1 MFAVGVDVSNGRSMV
16 AVLGAR
22 RSVVVQP
29 HEVPHTADG
38 FAELAARLHAL
49 DGEVRIVMEH
59 TGRYYESF
67 AMSMYRA
74 GFFVS
79 AVNPL
84 AIKGYQE
91 GISVRKVK
99 TDKADALKIAQ
110 FAIDKWEILPH
121 YTPMDTIRYDLKT
134 LHRQFQLSSKTK
146 TALNNNL
153 IALLEQSSGCQK
165 RSHHA
170 AFSDILRTGDED
182 AKERS
187 GAATSGRNVV
197 HRYAG
202 TQRTLAAED
211 RRSGE
216 FRAHLRIGRRFL
228 LRG

>member
-79 AVNPL
+79 TVNPL
-84 AIKGYQE
+84 AINVNAK
-91 GISVRKVK
+91 
-99 TDKADALKIAQ
+99 
-110 FAIDKWEILPH
+110 
-121 YTPMDTIRYDLKT
+121 MD
-134 LHRQFQLSSKTK
+134 LSHF
-146 TALNNNL
+146 
-153 IALLEQSSGCQK
+153 G
-165 RSHHA
+165 
-170 AFSDILRTGDED
+170 
-182 AKERS
+182 
-187 GAATSGRNVV
+187 
-197 HRYAG
+197 
-202 TQRTLAAED
+202 
-211 RRSGE
+211 
-216 FRAHLRIGRRFL
+216 
-228 LRG
+228 

>member
-1 MFAVGVDVSNGRSMV
+1 MFAVGVDVSNGRSTV

-22 RSVVVQP
+22 RTVVVKP
-29 HEVPHTADG
+29 YEVPHTADG
-38 FAELAARLHAL
+38 FAELTARLNDL

-59 TGRYYESF
+59 TGRYYESL

-84 AIKGYQE
+84 AIKDYQD

-110 FAIDKWEILPH
+110 FAIDKWEILPQ
-121 YTPMDTIRYDLKT
+121 YSPMDTIRYDLKT

-153 IALLEQSSGCQK
+153 IALLEQSYP
-165 RSHHA
+165 
-170 AFSDILRTGDED
+170 
-182 AKERS
+182 
-187 GAATSGRNVV
+187 GANR
-197 HRYAG
+197 
-202 TQRTLAAED
+202 
-211 RRSGE
+211 
-216 FRAHLRIGRRFL
+216 
-228 LRG
+228 